1 MRIIDYDNLKSL
13 KGISY
18 SKVSL
23 WRLERQNRFPKRIK
37 LGSMRYGWAEHEL
50 DAWIAERIR
59 ARDEEAA
66 A

>member
-59 ARDEEAA
+59 ARDEAA

>member
-1 MRIIDYDNLKSL
+1 MRIVDYDNLKSL

-37 LGSMRYGWAEHEL
+37 LGSQRYGWAEHEI
-50 DAWIAERIR
+50 DAWIADRIR
-59 ARDEEAA
+59 ARDEAA